1 MWLQA
6 VKVYSK
12 ALPTTTYEELEQ
24 GFRVNGM
31 NTYLIASVS
40 GLDWV
45 TAVSTD
51 SYVNRRKR
59 SCRALSL

>member
-24 GFRVNGM
+24 GFRVNNM

-40 GLDWV
+40 GLYWI
-45 TAVSTD
+45 TAGSAD
-51 SYVNRRKR
+51 SHFYRRKR
-59 SCRALSL
+59 SCRAPSL